1 MIDTNEKSPG
11 RAPKKNM
18 TALSNAL
25 RENLRRRKA
34 RAPAASREDT
44 REERG
49 PPTPKRQKTRLNGQ
63 DKDHRREQ
71 A

>member
-11 RAPKKNM
+11 RAPKKDT

-34 RAPAASREDT
+34 RGPVSSREDT
-44 REERG
+44 REERA
-49 PPTPKRQKTRLNGQ
+49 PAHAQALEDEAKWTR
-63 DKDHRREQ
+63 
-71 A
+71 

>member
-1 MIDTNEKSPG
+1 MTDTIEKPLG

-34 RAPAASREDT
+34 RAPAASRQNT
-44 REERG
+44 REERA
-49 PPTPKRQKTRLNGQ
+49 PAHAQAPEDEAKWTR
-63 DKDHRREQ
+63 
-71 A
+71 